1 MFVNFECPPSKYMH
15 FTILNYSTAIYNYG
29 LFIFKSR
36 SKVKVNDFGIHV
48 YCLKVFSRCICS
60 RVSLFSLLLYIAAP
74 PTFYQ
79 ISMNNGLFQKTKVE
93 FHD

>member
-1 MFVNFECPPSKYMH
+1 MAFLYDFCHLKMQIKG
-15 FTILNYSTAIYNYG
+15 ILMLKLMLSAKFR
-29 LFIFKSR
+29 LHKFKTDTQTYQT
-36 SKVKVNDFGIHV
+36 KHLV

-60 RVSLFSLLLYIAAP
+60 RVSLVSLLLYIAAP

-79 ISMNNGLFQKTKVE
+79 IFMINGLFQKTKVE